1 MLENKVKN
9 SASVF
14 MRIAIAQ
21 NNYIVGDI
29 RHNLALIKKS
39 VQQAEQDKADLLVL
53 SELALCSYPPEDL
66 LLRTDLYSLIDNALN
81 ELCELNSSVA
91 LVVGHPEN
99 EEGLIY
105 NSASFI
111 YQGKVLA
118 TYRKQLLPNYSV
130 FDEKRYFTPGNQDCV
145 VDFKGVKVG
154 IVICE
159 DLWFPEP
166 SAACKAAGAEIIVS
180 PNASPYYFGKDHRRE
195 EEVGAR
201 AKENQVPV
209 LYVNQ
214 IGGQDE
220 LLFDGASIAYDATGK
235 AIFTA
240 NEFAEDFVLFE
251 FDNKTNQIATQRED
265 SVQLHNEAE
274 IWQALVLGTRDYI
287 RKNGMKGALLGLS
300 GGIDSAV
307 TLAIAVDALGAE
319 NVNAVMMPFKYTASM
334 SIEDATAE
342 AEALGIEFDIIS
354 IEPMYNAF
362 MAQLEDK
369 FAGTEPNVTEQ
380 NIQARA
386 RGVLLMALSNK
397 FGRIVLTTGNKSE
410 VAVGYCTLYG
420 DMCGGFNP
428 LKDVPKTMV
437 YKLAEYRNSISPV
450 IPERVITRAPS
461 AELAPDQKDEDN
473 LPPYDILDPIL
484 KAYVEEDKSIAEIVA
499 LGFDEAVV
507 RRVIYLVDINE
518 HKRRQSAP
526 GVRISP
532 RAFGR
537 DRRYPI
543 TSGYGRQFK

>member
-1 MLENKVKN
+1 
-9 SASVF
+9 

-29 RHNLALIKKS
+29 KHNLNLIQKS
-39 VQQAEQDKADLLVL
+39 LQQAETENAELLVL

-66 LLRTDLYSLIDNALN
+66 LLRSDLYDLIEDALQQ
-81 ELCELNSSVA
+81 LAQLNSSVA
-91 LVVGHPEN
+91 LVVGHPKK
-99 EEGLIY
+99 EGDLIF
-105 NSASFI
+105 NCASFI
-111 YQGKVLA
+111 YQGRIKV
-118 TYRKQLLPNYSV
+118 TYKKQLLPNYSV
-130 FDEKRYFTPGNQDCV
+130 FDEKRYFTAGSEDCV
-145 VDFKGVKVG
+145 IPFKGVNVG
-154 IVICE
+154 ILICE

-166 SAACKAAGAEIIVS
+166 AQNCKNAGAQIIVS
-180 PNASPYYFGKDHRRE
+180 PNASPYYYGKGHRRE
-195 EEVGAR
+195 TEVGAR
-201 AKENQVPV
+201 AKENQIPV

-220 LLFDGASIAYDATGK
+220 LLFDGASIAYGIDGK
-235 AIFTA
+235 SVFTA
-240 NEFAEDFVLFE
+240 NEFAEDFVVFE
-251 FDNKTNQIATQRED
+251 FDEHRNQISTDRITSQ
-265 SVQLHNEAE
+265 QLHDEAE

-287 RKNGMKGALLGLS
+287 HKNGMSGALLGLS

-307 TLAIAVDALGAE
+307 TLAVAVDALGAD
-319 NVNAVMMPFKYTASM
+319 NVNAVMMPFKYTAGI

-354 IEPMYNAF
+354 IEPMYQAF
-362 MAQLEDK
+362 MAQLEEK
-369 FAGTEPNVTEQ
+369 FTGTEPNVTEQ
-380 NIQARA
+380 NIQARS
-386 RGVLLMALSNK
+386 RGTLLMALSNK

-428 LKDVPKTMV
+428 IKDVPKTMV
-437 YKLAEYRNSISPV
+437 YRLANYRNTISRV

-484 KAYVEEDKSIAEIVA
+484 QAYVEEDKSIAEIVA
-499 LGFDEAVV
+499 LGFDEAIV
-507 RRVIYLVDINE
+507 RRVIWLVDINE

>member
-1 MLENKVKN
+1 
-9 SASVF
+9 

-29 RHNLALIKKS
+29 QYNLELIKSSLAK
-39 VQQAEQDKADLLVL
+39 AEEESADVLVL
-53 SELALCSYPPEDL
+53 SELSICGYPPEDL
-66 LLRTDLYSLIDNALN
+66 LLRSDLYVLIDKALR
-81 ELCELNSSVA
+81 ELCVLNSPVA
-91 LVVGHPEN
+91 LIVGHPERGTG
-99 EEGLIY
+99 EQADKIY
-105 NSASFI
+105 NCASFI
-111 YQGKVLA
+111 HNGDIMT

-130 FDEKRYFTPGNQDCV
+130 FDEKRYFSAGQDNCV
-145 VDFKGVKVG
+145 IPFKGVNIG
-154 IVICE
+154 LVICE

-166 SAACKAAGAEIIVS
+166 TARCKAAGADIIVS
-180 PNASPYYFGKDHRRE
+180 LNASPYYFGKDHRRE
-195 EEVGAR
+195 EEVGSR
-201 AKENQVPV
+201 AKDNQVPV

-220 LLFDGASIAYDATGK
+220 LLFDGASIAYDANGE

-240 NEFAEDFVLFE
+240 NEFAEDFAVFE
-251 FDNKTNQIATQRED
+251 FDKAANQIATDRKE
-265 SVQLHNEAE
+265 SVQLHDEAE

-287 RKNGMKGALLGLS
+287 RKNGMTGALLGLS

-307 TLAIAVDALGAE
+307 ALAVAVDALGAE

-334 SIEDATAE
+334 SIEDAKEE
-342 AEALGIEFDIIS
+342 AEALGVEFDIVS
-354 IEPMYNAF
+354 IEPIYEAF
-362 MAQLEDK
+362 MGQLEEK
-369 FAGTEPNVTEQ
+369 FKGTKPNVSEQ
-380 NIQARA
+380 NIQARS
-386 RGVLLMALSNK
+386 RGTLLMALSNK

-437 YKLAEYRNSISPV
+437 YKLAEYRNTVSQV

-473 LPPYDILDPIL
+473 LPPYEILDPIL
-484 KAYVEEDKSIAEIVA
+484 QAYVEDDKSIAEIVA

-507 RRVIYLVDINE
+507 RRVIWLVDINE
-518 HKRRQSAP
+518 HKRRQAAP
-526 GVRISP
+526 GVRISS

-543 TSGYGRQFK
+543 TSGYGRQFKQ

>member
-1 MLENKVKN
+1 
-9 SASVF
+9 

>member
-1 MLENKVKN
+1 
-9 SASVF
+9 

-29 RHNLALIKKS
+29 KHNLHLIQKS
-39 VQQAEQDKADLLVL
+39 LQQAETQNAELLVL

-66 LLRTDLYSLIDNALN
+66 LLRSDLYDLIEDALQQ
-81 ELCELNSSVA
+81 LAQLNSSVA
-91 LVVGHPEN
+91 LVVGHPTK
-99 EEGLIY
+99 EGDLIF
-105 NSASFI
+105 NCASFI
-111 YQGKVLA
+111 HQGRVQV
-118 TYRKQLLPNYSV
+118 TYKKQLLPNYSV
-130 FDEKRYFTPGNQDCV
+130 FDEKRYFTAGKENCV
-145 VDFKGVKVG
+145 IPFKGVNVG
-154 IVICE
+154 ILICE

-166 SAACKAAGAEIIVS
+166 ARNCKNAGAQIIVS
-180 PNASPYYFGKDHRRE
+180 PNASPYYYGKGHRRE
-195 EEVGAR
+195 TEVGAR
-201 AKENQVPV
+201 AKENQIPV

-214 IGGQDE
+214 VGGQDE
-220 LLFDGASIAYDATGK
+220 LLFDGASIAYGIDGK
-235 AIFTA
+235 SVFTA
-240 NEFAEDFVLFE
+240 NEFEEDFVVFE
-251 FDNKTNQIATQRED
+251 FDEHLNQISTDRITSQ
-265 SVQLHNEAE
+265 QLHDEAE

-287 RKNGMKGALLGLS
+287 HKNGMSGALLGLS

-307 TLAIAVDALGAE
+307 TLAVAVDALGAG

-354 IEPMYNAF
+354 IEPMYQAF
-362 MAQLEDK
+362 MTQLAEK
-369 FAGTEPNVTEQ
+369 FTGTEPNVTEQ
-380 NIQARA
+380 NIQARS
-386 RGVLLMALSNK
+386 RGTLLMALSNK

-437 YKLAEYRNSISPV
+437 YRLANYRNSISPV

-484 KAYVEEDKSIAEIVA
+484 QAYVEEDKSIAEIVA

-507 RRVIYLVDINE
+507 RRVIWLVDINE

-543 TSGYGRQFK
+543 TSGYGRQFT

>member
-1 MLENKVKN
+1 ME
-9 SASVF
+9 

-29 RHNLALIKKS
+29 QYNLELIKKS
-39 VQQAEQDKADLLVL
+39 LTQAENEQVDVLVL

-66 LLRTDLYSLIDNALN
+66 LLRTDLYLLIEKALQD
-81 ELCELNSSVA
+81 LCLFNSSVA
-91 LVVGHPEN
+91 LIVGHPER
-99 EEGLIY
+99 EDTQIY

-111 YQGKVLA
+111 ANGKIVM

-130 FDEKRYFTPGNQDCV
+130 FDEKRYFTPGTQDCV
-145 VDFKGVKVG
+145 IPYKGVNLG
-154 IVICE
+154 LVICE

-166 SAACKAAGAEIIVS
+166 TASCKAAGADIVLS
-180 PNASPYYFGKDHRRE
+180 PNASPYYFGKGHRRE

-201 AKENQVPV
+201 AKENNIPV

-220 LLFDGASIAYDATGK
+220 LLFDGASIAYDANGE

-240 NEFAEDFVLFE
+240 NEFEEDFVVFE
-251 FDNKTNQIATQRED
+251 FDNDANKITTDRHD
-265 SVQLHNEAE
+265 SVQLHDEAE

-287 RKNGMKGALLGLS
+287 LKNGMKGALLGLS

-307 TLAIAVDALGAE
+307 TLAVAVDALGAE

-354 IEPMYNAF
+354 IEPMYDAF
-362 MAQLEDK
+362 MGQLSEK

-380 NIQARA
+380 NIQART
-386 RGVLLMALSNK
+386 RGALLMALSNK

-428 LKDVPKTMV
+428 IKDVPKTMV
-437 YKLAEYRNSISPV
+437 YKLAKYRNTISQV

-473 LPPYDILDPIL
+473 LPPYEVLDPIL
-484 KAYVEEDKSIAEIVA
+484 EAYVEGDKSIEEIVA

-507 RRVIYLVDINE
+507 RRVIWLVDINE

-526 GVRISP
+526 GVRISS

>member
-1 MLENKVKN
+1 
-9 SASVF
+9 
-14 MRIAIAQ
+14 MRIAVAQ

-29 RHNLALIKKS
+29 RHNLELIKKS
-39 VQQAEQDKADLLVL
+39 LEQAENENAEVLVL

-66 LLRTDLYSLIDNALN
+66 LLRSDLYDLIDKGLQ
-81 ELCELNSSVA
+81 ELCELKSPVA
-91 LVVGHPEN
+91 LVVGHPEK
-99 EEGLIY
+99 GTGADSDKIY

-111 YQGKVLA
+111 HGGKVVT

-145 VDFKGVKVG
+145 IPFNGVNIG

-166 SAACKAAGAEIIVS
+166 TASCKATGADIILS
-180 PNASPYYFGKDHRRE
+180 PNASPYYFGKGHRRE

-201 AKENQVPV
+201 AKENQIPV

-220 LLFDGASIAYDATGK
+220 LLFDGASIVYDANGE

-240 NEFAEDFVLFE
+240 NEFEEDFAV
-251 FDNKTNQIATQRED
+251 FDFDKNTNQISTDRRD
-265 SVQLHNEAE
+265 SVQLHDEAE

-287 RKNGMKGALLGLS
+287 HKNGMKGALLGLS

-307 TLAIAVDALGAE
+307 TLAVAVDALGAE

-334 SIEDATAE
+334 SVEDAKAE

-354 IEPMYNAF
+354 IEPMYEAF
-362 MAQLEDK
+362 MGQLEEK
-369 FAGTEPNVTEQ
+369 FKGTEPNVTEQ
-380 NIQARA
+380 NIQARS
-386 RGVLLMALSNK
+386 RGTLLMALSNK

-437 YKLAEYRNSISPV
+437 YKLAEYRNTISQV

-473 LPPYDILDPIL
+473 LPPYEILDPIL
-484 KAYVEEDKSIAEIVA
+484 HAYVEEDKSIAEIVA

-507 RRVIYLVDINE
+507 RRVIWLVDINE
-518 HKRRQSAP
+518 HKRRQAAP
-526 GVRISP
+526 GVRISS

-543 TSGYGRQFK
+543 TSGYGKQFK

>member
-1 MLENKVKN
+1 
-9 SASVF
+9 

-29 RHNLALIKKS
+29 HHNLALIKAS
-39 VQQAEQDKADLLVL
+39 LQQAEQANADLLVL
-53 SELALCSYPPEDL
+53 SELALSAYPPEDL
-66 LLRTDLYSLIDNALN
+66 LLRSDLYQLIEDALA
-81 ELCELNSSVA
+81 ELCQVA
-91 LVVGHPEN
+91 SPVTLVVGHPEKI
-99 EEGLIY
+99 EDKIF
-105 NSASFI
+105 NSASI
-111 YQGKVLA
+111 ISNGIILER
-118 TYRKQLLPNYSV
+118 YRKQLLPNYSV
-130 FDEKRYFTPGNQDCV
+130 FDEKRYFTPGNENCV
-145 VDFKGVKVG
+145 ITIKGVNIGV
-154 IVICE
+154 VICE

-166 SAACKAAGAEIIVS
+166 TANCKVAGAEIIVS
-180 PNASPYYFGKDHRRE
+180 PNASPYYFGKGHRRE
-195 EEVGAR
+195 AEVGAR
-201 AKENQVPV
+201 AKENNIPV

-220 LLFDGASIAYDATGK
+220 LLFDGASIAYAANGE

-240 NEFAEDFVLFE
+240 NEFAEDFVVFE
-251 FDNKTNQIATQRED
+251 FDPATNQISTDRQD
-265 SVQLHNEAE
+265 SVQLDGEAE

-287 RKNGMKGALLGLS
+287 HKNGMTGALLGLS

-319 NVNAVMMPFKYTASM
+319 NVNAVMMPFKYTASI
-334 SIEDATAE
+334 SIEDARAE

-354 IEPMYNAF
+354 IEPMYHAF

-369 FAGTEPNVTEQ
+369 FKGTEPNVTEQ

-386 RGVLLMALSNK
+386 RGTLLMALSNK

-428 LKDVPKTMV
+428 LKDVPKTIV

-473 LPPYDILDPIL
+473 LPPYEMLDPIL

-507 RRVIYLVDINE
+507 RRVIWLVDANE

-543 TSGYGRQFK
+543 TSGYGRQFNK

>member
-1 MLENKVKN
+1 
-9 SASVF
+9 

-29 RHNLALIKKS
+29 AYNLELIKKS
-39 VQQAEQDKADLLVL
+39 VLQAESERCDVVVF
-53 SELALCSYPPEDL
+53 SELALCGYPPEDL
-66 LLRTDLYSLIDNALN
+66 LLRPDLYKIIDKALK
-81 ELCELNSSVA
+81 ELLALDTSVA
-91 LVVGHPEN
+91 MLVGHPEQK
-99 EEGLIY
+99 EGKLY

-111 YQGKVLA
+111 ADQQILTTYQ
-118 TYRKQLLPNYSV
+118 KQLLPNYSV
-130 FDEKRYFTPGNQDCV
+130 FDEKRYFSAGDKDCV
-145 VDFKGVKVG
+145 ITYKGVNIGV
-154 IVICE
+154 VICE

-166 SAACKAAGAEIIVS
+166 VKQAKQAGAQIILS
-180 PNASPYYFGKDHRRE
+180 PNASPYYYGKDHRRQE
-195 EEVGAR
+195 KVGAR
-201 AKENQVPV
+201 AKDNQIPV

-220 LLFDGASIAYDATGK
+220 LLFDGASIAYNALGES
-235 AIFTA
+235 IFVA
-240 NEFAEDFVLFE
+240 NEFAEDFAVFE
-251 FDNKTNQIATQRED
+251 FDEATNQLTTDRTD
-265 SVQLHNEAE
+265 SVELHDEAE

-287 RKNGMKGALLGLS
+287 HKNGMKGALLGLS

-307 TLAIAVDALGAE
+307 TLAVAVDALGAE

-334 SIEDATAE
+334 SIEDATQE
-342 AEALGIEFDIIS
+342 AEALGIEFDVIS
-354 IEPMYNAF
+354 IEPMYEAF
-362 MAQLEDK
+362 MQQLAPKLE
-369 FAGTEPNVTEQ
+369 GTQPDVTEQ

-428 LKDVPKTMV
+428 LKDVPKTLV
-437 YKLAEYRNSISPV
+437 YKLAEYRNTISAV

-473 LPPYDILDPIL
+473 LPPYEVLDPIL
-484 KAYVEEDKSIAEIVA
+484 QAYVEQDKSIADIVA
-499 LGFDEAVV
+499 MGYDEAVV
-507 RRVIYLVDINE
+507 RRVIWLVDINE
-518 HKRRQSAP
+518 HKRRQAAP
-526 GVRISP
+526 GVRISS

-543 TSGYGRQFK
+543 TSGFGRQFR